1 MSSYYNRHSHTENYQ
16 LVLMFLPVLLCL
28 LLFNYGPMYG
38 LVIAFKD
45 YQFLKGIENSPWIGL
60 KNFRDLLSA
69 PSFKEVFRNTIVI
82 SLLKL
87 MVGFPAPIILALLL
101 NEIQNKGYKKLVQTI
116 SYLPHFLSWVV
127 LGGLFRQVL
136 SPSGGL
142 VNEIIQMF
150 GGKPIYFLADP
161 NHFLGMLVITDV
173 WKEAGW
179 GTIIYLAAITSINP
193 ELYESAAI
201 DGAGR
206 FQKMWFITLPDIF
219 PVIVMLFIL
228 SMGNIVNAGFDQI
241 FNLYNPAVYQ
251 VSDIIDTYVYRKGL
265 VGMRY
270 SYGSAAGLFKNVIS
284 FMLVFIT
291 NMIVKKNSD
300 NSIW

>member
-1 MSSYYNRHSHTENYQ
+1 
-16 LVLMFLPVLLCL
+16 MFLPVVICL
-28 LLFNYGPMYG
+28 ILFNYGPMYG

-45 YQFLKGIENSPWIGL
+45 YQFMKGIEGSPWVGL
-60 KNFRDLLSA
+60 KNFRDLLMA
-69 PSFKEVFRNTIVI
+69 PSFREVFRNTIVI

-87 MVGFPAPIILALLL
+87 AFGFPAPIILALLL
-101 NEIQNKGYKKLVQTI
+101 NEVHNRFYKKAVQTV

-127 LGGLFRQVL
+127 LGGLFLQVL

-142 VNEIIQMF
+142 VNQIIQLF
-150 GGKPIYFLADP
+150 GGKPVYFLANP
-161 NHFLGMLVITDV
+161 HYFLGMLIVTDV

-179 GTIIYLAAITSINP
+179 GTIVYLAAITSVNP
-193 ELYESAAI
+193 ELYESAEI

-206 FQKMWFITLPDIF
+206 FRKIWSITMPAIL
-219 PVIVMLFIL
+219 PVIMTLFIL

-265 VGMRY
+265 VGMKY
-270 SYGSAAGLFKNVIS
+270 SYASAAGLFKNMIS
-284 FMLVFIT
+284 FALVFGT
-291 NMIVKKNSD
+291 NFVVRKFNE
-300 NSIW
+300 NAIW